1 MIAVRA
7 ARLACAPLPTDPA
20 VDGVRMSLALGLAP
34 RVIVRRA
41 PEAHSTPTPARAPAR
56 APVVER
62 GIVSTDRP
70 TADVEI
76 ARTEA
81 LRHARMLAGAPLA
94 KVELA
99 PVRSLACH
107 ARDLPQE
114 KRSVDPTV
122 ALDRTAAG
130 VTPYARPHAATGYAW
145 RVDSDRIVPY
155 WGQDLHARMERDA
168 VSAARWAVDP
178 FNPEGAPTWEAVAA
192 SAGLDALAALAL
204 STERDSDG
212 EIRVTDPDMFALARE
227 LDAQGREA
235 CQRAIVAS
243 VPHATGFASARTAL
257 LYASAALPLIGL
269 SRPGLH
275 LAAWGALI
283 GAR

>member
-7 ARLACAPLPTDPA
+7 ARLACTPTLTDPA

-41 PEAHSTPTPARAPAR
+41 PEAQPE
-56 APVVER
+56 PVRVLTVEH
-62 GIVSTDRP
+62 GHVSTDRP
-70 TADVEI
+70 SADVET

-81 LRHARMLAGAPLA
+81 LRHARMIAGAPLA
-94 KVELA
+94 KVQLA

-114 KRSVDPTV
+114 KRAVDPTV

-168 VSAARWAVDP
+168 RDAAKWAIDP
-178 FNPEGAPTWEAVAA
+178 MNPEGAPVLEAVAT

-204 STERDSDG
+204 STERGSDG

-227 LDAQGREA
+227 LDAEGRAA
-235 CQRAIVAS
+235 CVRAMSAG
-243 VPHATGFASARTAL
+243 VPHAEGFASTRMAL
-257 LYASAALPLIGL
+257 LYASATLPLIGL